1 MYRFRKQD
9 HPKRGCGAF
18 GLRLWFGGSGTVMK
32 ALVPGEEHIH
42 HDITTSYD
50 CCPVKRYDIGIYK
63 YDKYI

>member
-1 MYRFRKQD
+1 
-9 HPKRGCGAF
+9 
-18 GLRLWFGGSGTVMK
+18 MK
-32 ALVPGEEHIH
+32 TLVPGEEHIH